1 MSVFTPVEHS
11 DLLAFLEQY
20 EHGRLLAFSGI
31 EGGAENTNYRV
42 ALDSGEYVLT
52 LVERGA
58 SSELPFMVALL
69 EHLYQCGLPV
79 PLVLRQRDGT
89 AIGEMHGL
97 PALLQPFLPG
107 RHVEQPNTHQCHELG
122 VVLARLHQAGMSQL
136 AEAHSNP
143 RSVEWVLQ
151 KGRELA
157 PGMEPVDQD
166 LLYALLDEFHSEQ
179 NAIGHLPHGV
189 IHGDLF
195 RDNALFDGNHLSGV
209 LDFHNASRG
218 PMLFDVAVCVNDWC
232 STGSGELDRARTQSL
247 LAGYASLRPFTSA
260 EAAHWP
266 TVLRLTCTRFWLS
279 RLIAAECFAGQNVL
293 IKDPAEYRRMLQ
305 ARRGSTESLPVML

>member
-1 MSVFTPVEHS
+1 MSVFTPVEQPE
-11 DLLAFLEQY
+11 LQAFVDRYDQ
-20 EHGRLLAFSGI
+20 GRLIAFAGI

-52 LVERGA
+52 LVERGS

-69 EHLYQCGLPV
+69 EHLYQAGLPV

-97 PALLQPFLPG
+97 PALLQPFLFG
-107 RHVEQPNTHQCHELG
+107 KHVSTPNTHQCREVGML
-122 VVLARLHQAGMSQL
+122 LARLHQAGMSCL
-136 AEAHSNP
+136 SSAHANP
-143 RSVEWVLQ
+143 RGVEWVLQ
-151 KGRELA
+151 KGRAQAHTLEAVDGELLQ
-157 PGMEPVDQD
+157 GM
-166 LLYALLDEFHSEQ
+166 LDEFQREQ
-179 NAIGHLPHGV
+179 VAIGHLPHSV

-195 RDNALFDGNHLSGV
+195 RDNVLFDGNHLSAA

-218 PMLFDVAVCVNDWC
+218 PMLFDVAVCANDWC
-232 STGSGELDRARTQSL
+232 STASGELDHARTDAL

-260 EAAHWP
+260 EAGHWH

-293 IKDPAEYRRMLQ
+293 IKNPDEYRDMLR
-305 ARRGSTESLPVML
+305 ARQYIDVSLPVVL